1 MYKLTDTNK
10 GLFKTEIEPSQ
21 FLDFSLIEIKNNKV
35 NARGLWQFLNISQE
49 FANWI
54 KYQIQSL
61 DLIENEDFDKIVKPL
76 ENNKKEYLL
85 TIDTAKDLA
94 MVTRNEQGQKA
105 RNYFKECEKKLR
117 EISKPKELTRLEIL
131 ELAIESEKENQRL
144 KQIVIERSESVP
156 AETMR
161 ITINRVVREYA
172 KSKGLIFSNVWN
184 ELYQEFKYLYHIDL
198 KTRAKK
204 GQSKIQIAEDLD
216 RLEDLY
222 NLSLKMF
229 GIYDIPE
236 LNNRTIEDLE
246 KADKKFNQ
254 ELQRYKSKPVTTY

>member
-1 MYKLTDTNK
+1 MYKLTDTDK
-10 GLFKTEIEPSQ
+10 GIFKTEIDPTQ

-35 NARGLWQFLNISQE
+35 NARGLWEFLEIGQE

-61 DLIENEDFDKIVKPL
+61 DLVENEDFDKIVKPL

-117 EISKPKELTRLEIL
+117 ENKPKELSKLEIL

-144 KQIVIERSESVP
+144 KQIVIERAESVP
-156 AETMR
+156 AQTMR

-172 KSKGLIFSNVWN
+172 KSKSLVFSTIWN
-184 ELYQEFKYLYHIDL
+184 ELYNEFKYLYHIDL

-204 GQSKIQIAEDLD
+204 GQSKIQIAEDLGK
-216 RLEDLY
+216 LEDLY

-229 GIYDIPE
+229 E
-236 LNNRTIEDLE
+236 V
-246 KADKKFNQ
+246 DKNLMLK
-254 ELQRYKSKPVTTY
+254 